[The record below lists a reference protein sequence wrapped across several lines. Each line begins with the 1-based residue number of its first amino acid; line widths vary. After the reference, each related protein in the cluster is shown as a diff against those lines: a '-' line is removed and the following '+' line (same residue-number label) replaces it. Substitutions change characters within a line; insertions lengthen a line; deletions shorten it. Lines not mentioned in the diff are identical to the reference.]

1 MDENFLSKEEI
12 VEAIKE
18 QNEGKPDWILQIGE
32 IYFCKFLTNM
42 PNPRRIFTLRFSNLI
57 RGGWC
62 DIVLDTKK
70 IGGTQD
76 AVESVDP

>member
-1 MDENFLSKEEI
+1 MSSTTMTQAEI
-12 VEAIKE
+12 VEAVTL
-18 QNEGKPDWILQIGE
+18 QNAERPAWLVKIGV
-32 IYFCKFLTNM
+32 IYFCHFLKDR
-42 PNPRRIFTLRFSNLI
+42 PNPRKVYRLRFSNLI